1 MIDFE
6 LSEEQQ
12 MIRDTVGAFAL
23 EQMRPAAREADET
36 GTIPA
41 SLIEQL
47 WELGVVVQ
55 SAIPEKFGGAGDARS
70 AVTGAVIAE
79 ELGYGDAAI
88 AAHAMAPRLFAFP
101 ILEAGTEAQRE
112 RYLKTFAA
120 PKFVPAT
127 AALMEPRFDFD
138 TTMLA
143 TSVRREGA
151 GLVLNGKKCF
161 VPLAAE
167 SESILVYASS
177 ATSTSSDPSAGYKG
191 VEGFIV
197 PRNTPGLTI
206 SEREKNMGFKAL
218 ATYGLEFKDCKI
230 GPEARLGGEGGI
242 NFSRIMSET
251 RVALAA
257 MAVGMARAAYDYA
270 REYAKERRAFGAAI
284 AQKQAIAFILA
295 DMAIEVDA
303 SRLLVWEAA
312 WELDRGEDAL
322 ASSYM
327 AKNYIAASVM
337 KIADN
342 AVQVLGG
349 HGYIREHP
357 VELWLRNARGLAA
370 LDGIVTV

>member
-1 MIDFE
+1 MIDFA
-6 LSEEQQ
+6 LSEEQE
-12 MIRDTVGAFAL
+12 MIRDTVGAFAI

-36 GTIPA
+36 GAVPA
-41 SLIEQL
+41 GLIEKL
-47 WELGVVVQ
+47 WELGVVQ
-55 SAIPEKFGGAGDARS
+55 SAIPEKFGGAGDPRS

-79 ELGYGDAAI
+79 ELGYGDIAI
-88 AAHAMAPRLFAFP
+88 ATHALTPRLFAFP
-101 ILEAGTEAQRE
+101 ILEAGTDEQRA
-112 RYLKTFAA
+112 RYLTKFAA
-120 PKFVPAT
+120 SKFVAAT

-143 TSVRREGA
+143 TSVHRDGA
-151 GLVLNGKKCF
+151 GLVLNGSKCF
-161 VPLAAE
+161 VPLAAD
-167 SESILVYASS
+167 SDSLLVYASS
-177 ATSTSSDPSAGYKG
+177 DPNAGYKG
-191 VEGFIV
+191 VESFIV
-197 PRNTPGLTI
+197 PRNAPGLTI

-242 NFSRIMSET
+242 NFSRIMSES
-251 RVALAA
+251 RIALAA

-322 ASSYM
+322 ASSYL
-327 AKNYIAASVM
+327 AKNYVANSAL
-337 KIADN
+337 KITDN

-357 VELWLRNARGLAA
+357 VEMWLRNARGLAA
-370 LDGIVTV
+370 LDGIATV

>member
-36 GTIPA
+36 GKVPA
-41 SLIEQL
+41 DLIEKL

-79 ELGYGDAAI
+79 ELGYGDIAI
-88 AAHAMAPRLFAFP
+88 ASHAMAPRLFAFP
-101 ILEAGTEAQRE
+101 ILEAGTEEQRE
-112 RYLKTFAA
+112 RYLKKFAA
-120 PKFVPAT
+120 VKFVPAT
-127 AALMEPRFDFD
+127 GALMEPRFDFD

-151 GLVLNGKKCF
+151 GLVLNGRKCF
-161 VPLAAE
+161 VPLAAD
-167 SESILVYASS
+167 SESFLVFA
-177 ATSTSSDPSAGYKG
+177 SSDPSAGYKS
-191 VEGFIV
+191 VEGFII
-197 PRNTPGLTI
+197 PRNAPGLTI

-218 ATYGLEFKDCKI
+218 ATYGLEFKDCKV

-257 MAVGMARAAYDYA
+257 MAVGMARAAYEYA
-270 REYAKERRAFGAAI
+270 RDYAKERRAFGAAI

-295 DMAIEVDA
+295 EMAIEVDA

-327 AKNYIAASVM
+327 AKNYVANSVL
-337 KIADN
+337 KITDN

-357 VELWLRNARGLAA
+357 VEMWLRNARGLAA
-370 LDGIVTV
+370 LDGIATV

>member
-36 GTIPA
+36 GSVPA
-41 SLIEQL
+41 ELIENL

-55 SAIPEKFGGAGDARS
+55 SAIPEKFGGAGDVRS
-70 AVTGAVIAE
+70 AVTSAVIAE
-79 ELGYGDAAI
+79 ELGYGDIAI
-88 AAHAMAPRLFAFP
+88 ASHATAPRLFAFP
-101 ILEAGTEAQRE
+101 ILEAGTEEQRE
-112 RYLKTFAA
+112 RHLKKFAA

-138 TTMLA
+138 TTTLA

-151 GLVLNGKKCF
+151 GLVLNGRKCF
-161 VPLAAE
+161 VPLAAD
-167 SESILVYASS
+167 SESLLVYASS
-177 ATSTSSDPSAGYKG
+177 DPNAGYQG
-191 VEGFIV
+191 VEGFIIA
-197 PRNTPGLTI
+197 RNAPGLTI
-206 SEREKNMGFKAL
+206 SAREKNMGFKAL

-230 GPEARLGGEGGI
+230 APEARLGGEGGI
-242 NFSRIMSET
+242 NFSRLMSET

-257 MAVGMARAAYDYA
+257 MAVGMARAAYEYA
-270 REYAKERRAFGAAI
+270 RDYAKERRAFGAAI

-295 DMAIEVDA
+295 EMAIEVDA

-322 ASSYM
+322 ASSYL
-327 AKNYIAASVM
+327 AKNYVANSVL
-337 KIADN
+337 KITDN

-357 VELWLRNARGLAA
+357 VEMWLRNARGLAA
-370 LDGIVTV
+370 LDGIATV

>member
-12 MIRDTVGAFAL
+12 MIRDTVGAFAI

-36 GTIPA
+36 GKIPED
-41 SLIEQL
+41 LIAKL

-55 SAIPEKFGGAGDARS
+55 SAIPETFGGAGDTRS

-79 ELGYGDAAI
+79 ELGYGDMSI
-88 AAHAMAPRLFAFP
+88 ALHALAPRLFAFP
-101 ILEAGTEAQRE
+101 ILEMGTEQQRE
-112 RYLKTFAA
+112 RHLKKFAA
-120 PKFVPAT
+120 DRFVPAT

-138 TTMLA
+138 ATLLA
-143 TSVRREGA
+143 TTVRREGA
-151 GLVLNGKKCF
+151 GLVLDGRKCF

-167 SESILVYASS
+167 SDSMLVYAL
-177 ATSTSSDPSAGYKG
+177 SDSNGGFKG

-197 PRNTPGLTI
+197 ERNTPGLKVL
-206 SEREKNMGFKAL
+206 EREKNMGFKAL
-218 ATYGLEFKDCKI
+218 ATYGIELKDCKV

-242 NFSRIMSET
+242 NFSRLMSES
-251 RVALAA
+251 RVAISAL
-257 MAVGMARAAYDYA
+257 AVGMARAAYEYA
-270 REYAKERRAFGAAI
+270 RDYAKERRAFGSAI

-322 ASSYM
+322 ESSYL
-327 AKNYIAASVM
+327 AKNYIAASVL

-357 VELWLRNARGLAA
+357 VEMWLRNARGLA
-370 LDGIVTV
+370 TVEGVATV

>member
-12 MIRDTVGAFAL
+12 MIRDTVGAFAI

-36 GTIPA
+36 GKIPED
-41 SLIEQL
+41 LIAKL

-55 SAIPEKFGGAGDARS
+55 SAIPEKFGGAGDTRS

-79 ELGYGDAAI
+79 ELGYGDMSI
-88 AAHAMAPRLFAFP
+88 ALHAMAPRLFAFP
-101 ILEAGTEAQRE
+101 ILEMGTEEQRE
-112 RYLKTFAA
+112 RHLKKFAA
-120 PKFVPAT
+120 DKFVPAT

-138 TTMLA
+138 PNMLA
-143 TSVRREGA
+143 TTVRREGA
-151 GLVLNGKKCF
+151 GLMLNGRKCF

-167 SESILVYASS
+167 SDSMLVYA
-177 ATSTSSDPSAGYKG
+177 AADSDK
-191 VEGFIV
+191 VESFIV
-197 PRNTPGLTI
+197 ERNTPGLKVL
-206 SEREKNMGFKAL
+206 EREKNMGFKAL
-218 ATYGLEFKDCKI
+218 ATYGVELKDCKV
-230 GPEARLGGEGGI
+230 GPEARLGGEGGL
-242 NFSRIMSET
+242 NFSRLMSES
-251 RVALAA
+251 RIAISA
-257 MAVGMARAAYDYA
+257 MAVGMARAAYEYA
-270 REYAKERRAFGAAI
+270 RDYAKERRAFGSAI

-322 ASSYM
+322 QSSYL
-327 AKNYIAASVM
+327 AKNYIAASVL

-357 VELWLRNARGLAA
+357 VEMWLRNARGLATVE
-370 LDGIVTV
+370 GIATV